1 MKFQTALS
9 QLVSGEDLPR
19 EVMREVMMTVMTGEA
34 SPAQIGAML
43 VALRMKG
50 ESIDEITG
58 AAEVMRELV
67 TPVEVHDD
75 HLVDLV
81 GTGGDG
87 ANLFN
92 VSTAATFVAAAA
104 GARVAKH
111 GNRSVSSSSGSSD
124 VLETLGVSLDLTPA
138 QIVQCIEGVGLGFMF
153 APAHHGAMKHAIG
166 PRRELGMRTLFNV
179 LGPLTN
185 PAFVKRQVL
194 GVYDADLCEPLARA
208 LAQLDSVHALVL
220 HSDDGLDEIS
230 IAAPTRGCELKGG
243 QITSVII
250 DPATL
255 GHGHASLEGL
265 QVDTAEASAGLIR
278 AVFDGAEDEASVR
291 ARSMIAL
298 NAGAGIYV
306 AGRADT
312 LEAGVARAEAVMA
325 SGGAAEKLTAFV
337 TFTQTVSGLD
347 AGEPG
352 A

>member
-1 MKFQTALS
+1 MNFQAALS

-67 TPVEVHDD
+67 TPVQVPDD

-194 GVYDADLCEPLARA
+194 GVYDAALCEPLAHA

-230 IAAPTRGCELKGG
+230 VAAPTRGYELRDSE
-243 QITSVII
+243 ITPVTI
-250 DPATL
+250 DPEAL
-255 GHGHASLEGL
+255 GHAHASLDGL
-265 QVDTAEASAGLIR
+265 QVDTAEASADLIR
-278 AVFDGAEDEASVR
+278 AVFDGAEDEVSAK
-291 ARSMIAL
+291 ARSIIAL

-306 AGRADT
+306 AAQADT
-312 LEAGVARAEAVMA
+312 LEAGVLRAGAVMA
-325 SGGAAEKLTAFV
+325 SGEAAEKLKAFV
-337 TFTQTVSGLD
+337 AFTQTVSKPD
-347 AGEPG
+347 AG
-352 A
+352 ASSA

>member
-104 GARVAKH
+104 GACVAKH

-138 QIVQCIEGVGLGFMF
+138 QIAQCIEGVGLGFMF

-185 PAFVKRQVL
+185 PAFVTRQVL
-194 GVYDADLCEPLARA
+194 GVYDANLCEPLARA

-230 IAAPTRGCELKGG
+230 IAAPTRGYELKGG
-243 QITSVII
+243 QITSVTI
-250 DPATL
+250 DPAAL
-255 GHGHASLEGL
+255 GHSHASLEGL
-265 QVDTAEASAGLIR
+265 QVDTAQASADLIR

-306 AGRADT
+306 AGLADT
-312 LEAGVARAEAVMA
+312 LEAGVARSEAVMA
-325 SGGAAEKLTAFV
+325 SGDAAEKLAAFV

>member
-1 MKFQTALS
+1 MNFQAALS

-19 EVMREVMMTVMTGEA
+19 EAMREVMMTVMTGEA

-67 TPVEVHDD
+67 TPVEVQDD

-124 VLETLGVSLDLTPA
+124 VLETLGVSLDLTPD
-138 QIVQCIEGVGLGFMF
+138 QIAQCIEVIGLGFMF

-166 PRRELGMRTLFNV
+166 PRRELGMRTIFNV

-194 GVYDADLCEPLARA
+194 GVYDAALCEPLARA

-230 IAAPTRGCELKGG
+230 VAAPTRGYELKDGE
-243 QITSVII
+243 ITPVII
-250 DPATL
+250 DPAAL
-255 GHGHASLEGL
+255 GHGHASLDGL
-265 QVDTAEASAGLIR
+265 QVDTASASADLIR
-278 AVFDGAEDEASVR
+278 AVFAGADDEVSAK
-291 ARSMIAL
+291 ARSIIAL

-306 AGRADT
+306 AGQADT

-325 SGGAAEKLTAFV
+325 SGEAAEKLKAFV
-337 TFTQTVSGLD
+337 AFTQTVSGPD
-347 AGEPG
+347 AGAPG

>member
-1 MKFQTALS
+1 MNFQTALS

-19 EVMREVMMTVMTGEA
+19 EVMREVMMAVMTGET

-50 ESIDEITG
+50 ESIGEITG

-67 TPVEVHDD
+67 TPVDVHDD

-124 VLETLGVSLDLTPA
+124 VLESLGVSLDLTPA
-138 QIVQCIEGVGLGFMF
+138 QIAQCIESVGLGFMF

-185 PAFVKRQVL
+185 PAFVTRQVL
-194 GVYDADLCEPLARA
+194 GVYDANLCEPLARA
-208 LAQLDSVHALVL
+208 LAELDSVHALVL

-230 IAAPTRGCELKGG
+230 IAAPTQGYELKDA
-243 QITSVII
+243 QITPVTI
-250 DPATL
+250 DPDAL
-255 GHGHASLEGL
+255 GHSHESLQGL
-265 QVDTAEASAGLIR
+265 QVDTAEASARLIQ
-278 AVFDGAEDEASVR
+278 AVFDGAEDEASAK

-312 LEAGVARAEAVMA
+312 LEAGVARAEAVIA
-325 SGGAAEKLTAFV
+325 SGGAAEKLAAFV
-337 TFTQTVSGLD
+337 AFTQTVSGVD
-347 AGEPG
+347 AGEPD

>member
-1 MKFQTALS
+1 MNFQAALS

-67 TPVEVHDD
+67 TPVEVHND

-138 QIVQCIEGVGLGFMF
+138 QIAQCIEGVGLGFMF

-185 PAFVKRQVL
+185 PAFVTRQVL
-194 GVYDADLCEPLARA
+194 GVYDANLCEPLARA
-208 LAQLDSVHALVL
+208 LAQLDSVHALAL

-230 IAAPTRGCELKGG
+230 IAALTRGYELKDG
-243 QITSVII
+243 QIRPVTI
-250 DPATL
+250 DPAAL

-265 QVDTAEASAGLIR
+265 QVDTAEASANLIR

-298 NAGAGIYV
+298 NAGAGIYA

-325 SGGAAEKLTAFV
+325 SGGAAEKLAAFV
-337 TFTQTVSGLD
+337 AFTQTVSELD
-347 AGEPG
+347 AGAPG

>member
-1 MKFQTALS
+1 MNFQTALS

-19 EVMREVMMTVMTGEA
+19 EVMREVMMAVMTGET

-50 ESIDEITG
+50 ESIGEITG

-67 TPVEVHDD
+67 TPVDVHDD

-138 QIVQCIEGVGLGFMF
+138 QIAQCIESVGLGFMF
-153 APAHHGAMKHAIG
+153 APAHHGAMKYAIG

-185 PAFVKRQVL
+185 PAFVTRQVL
-194 GVYDADLCEPLARA
+194 GVYDANLCEPLARA
-208 LAQLDSVHALVL
+208 LAELDSVHALVL

-230 IAAPTRGCELKGG
+230 IAAPTQGYELKDA
-243 QITSVII
+243 QITPVTI
-250 DPATL
+250 DPDAL
-255 GHGHASLEGL
+255 GHGHESLQGL
-265 QVDTAEASAGLIR
+265 QVDTAEASARLIQ
-278 AVFDGAEDEASVR
+278 AVFNGAEDEASAK

-312 LEAGVARAEAVMA
+312 LEAGVARAEAVIA
-325 SGGAAEKLTAFV
+325 SGGAAEKLAAFV
-337 TFTQTVSGLD
+337 GFTQTVSGVD
-347 AGEPG
+347 AGEPD